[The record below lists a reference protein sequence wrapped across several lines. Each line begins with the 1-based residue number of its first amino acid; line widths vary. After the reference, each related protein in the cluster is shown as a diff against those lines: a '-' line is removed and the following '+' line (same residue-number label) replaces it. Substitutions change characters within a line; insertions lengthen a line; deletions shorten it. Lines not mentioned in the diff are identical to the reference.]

1 MARYNLQLYMCAQ
14 MNQRARFASAERIS
28 VTEPVKARKLLSS
41 NARTVRAAIVKVPGR
56 NLIECSVSGRIHSI
70 FLRACLQARII
81 IKKNERVEHCDLYL
95 FEVRKEGKGS
105 QCGPQA
111 Q

>member
-1 MARYNLQLYMCAQ
+1 MCAQ

-41 NARTVRAAIVKVPGR
+41 NARTVRAAVQLRTPRIVKVRGG
-56 NLIECSVSGRIHSI
+56 NFIECSVSGRIHSI

-81 IKKNERVEHCDLYL
+81 IKK
-95 FEVRKEGKGS
+95 KK
-105 QCGPQA
+105 
-111 Q
+111 